1 MNFFELMRVSLRALY
16 ANKLRSTLTMLGIII
31 GVSAVIAMVAIGNGA
46 SQSVSS
52 RVQGLGSNLLIV
64 SPGQSNAGGV
74 RGGSGS
80 ANTLKMEDVPKIEAA
95 GSAVKMVAPTV
106 NSNAQVVYGK
116 GNTSTSVMGT
126 TPDYATIRSIK
137 VAQGRFLTEEDVE
150 NSSRIVVVGPTVV
163 ENLLG
168 DANADIIGKSIKL
181 NNVPFQV
188 VGVTVSQGS
197 TGAANND
204 DVIIAPISTV
214 QSRLT
219 GSKAVR
225 QIYIE
230 AASAELMTEA
240 QVQVTYA
247 LQTAHKIADGQP
259 NDFTIT
265 NQAEVLE
272 TMKAITQTMTTLLAG
287 IAAISL
293 LVGGIGVMNIML
305 VSVTERTREIG
316 IRKAIGAKGR
326 DILSQFLIEAVVLSV
341 IGGFIGIL
349 LGWGGAILVSKVF
362 SMAAS
367 VTLTSVGMAFGFSA
381 LIGIVFGVVPARKAA
396 NMDPI
401 DALRYE

>member
-1 MNFFELMRVSLRALY
+1 VNFLELMRVSLRALY

-31 GVSAVIAMVAIGNGA
+31 GVSAVIAMVAIANGA
-46 SQSVSS
+46 TQSVTSNI
-52 RVQGLGSNLLIV
+52 QGLGSNLLIV

-74 RGGSGS
+74 RGGTGS
-80 ANTLKMEDVPKIEAA
+80 ANSLKMEDVPKVKAA

-106 NSNAQVVYGK
+106 SSNAQVVYGK
-116 GNTSTSVMGT
+116 GNTSTSIMGT
-126 TPDYATIRSIK
+126 TADYAAIRSIK
-137 VAQGRFLTEEDVE
+137 VAQGRFLTEEDIQK
-150 NSSRIVVVGPTVV
+150 SARIAVVGPTVV

-168 DANADIIGKSIKL
+168 DPNADIIGKSIKL

-197 TGAANND
+197 TGGLNND
-204 DVIIAPISTV
+204 DTIFAPISTV

-219 GSKAVR
+219 GNKNIR
-225 QIYIE
+225 QIFVE

-240 QVQVTYA
+240 QAQITYA
-247 LQTAHKIADGQP
+247 LQTAHKIPMGQP

-265 NQAEVLE
+265 NQAEVLQ
-272 TMKAITQTMTTLLAG
+272 TMESITQTMTMLLGG
-287 IAAISL
+287 IAGISL

-326 DILSQFLIEAVVLSV
+326 DILSQFLIEAVVLSL
-341 IGGFIGIL
+341 IGGIIGIL
-349 LGWGGAILVSKVF
+349 LGMGGSLLISKL
-362 SMAAS
+362 SGMAAS
-367 VTLTSVGMAFGFSA
+367 TSLSSIGMAFGFSA

-396 NMDPI
+396 AMDPI
-401 DALRYE
+401 EALRYE